1 MHLTVRMA
9 WHDNKWNGKVCC
21 DPAANTYCTGLHS
34 LLSGRIEKRKDTD
47 YEQQDG
53 VRGEYVGKNF
63 EPSRV
68 PPCYWS
74 INAFG
79 DQDIPVEHQHAF
91 DSIEQRIPETLRKY
105 SVITWPF
112 KLSFVHGKESKALHG
127 NYWPDL
133 NQRIDNYI
141 HKFVPKQSV
150 LFFYANYDNPVSGDE
165 MKYLILGC
173 SLVSELP
180 VPQHYDLTDAEI
192 ADWRAPKKKFRDG
205 VWVTDEAMK
214 NFPTMNWMLQFSH
227 DPDSAILLPYHEYLA
242 YTDEHPDT
250 ASLLDDIK
258 VVADEESLIKGF
270 KYVSMDIDDDK
281 CLYLLYKVRKAIL
294 KIQDHNQI
302 VIKTDYKAEQEKIEK
317 LIKGVWA
324 KRGIYPALSHIL
336 NYLLEN
342 KESADELAKVIEFN
356 ASNDQDLQKIFDLIL
371 AEDFPVYLMPFEDA
385 LLDLAE
391 SQQFKKYHKAF
402 SKLSLFILTEHQVY
416 KIIQDKP
423 LFKLVEDNPYILY
436 EEYEPD
442 EDNLDIPDMQDEPI
456 DVFKVDMG
464 MIPDTNFM
472 TRHRKIQRLKEDSP
486 QRLRS
491 VIINYLWQISGQG
504 DCYSS
509 AKETLENLY
518 EYPLIYKS
526 GIKLDDEAIL
536 HLEDYY
542 KTHFLEKL
550 FIEESKKEKY
560 IYLKVVKQ
568 AEEYVQ
574 DTITTL
580 MNRKTTYTGNI
591 DVEQHIKNSL
601 SQLADIVKTP
611 EQTEVFAKERRQ
623 LYKNVFEKALFVLT
637 GKPGAGKTY
646 ETSKVIEHLNALG
659 EEVVILAP
667 TGKAALR
674 LTENIK
680 AHTTLEGIEA
690 RTIDSY
696 IYQHH
701 FGYLNDDWSD
711 AFELNEDDKIRIDN
725 LVIDESSMLD
735 LNKLSIL
742 FSIICIDEHYPKR
755 LIIVGDENQLPPIGM
770 GKPFHDII
778 NYLNANG
785 QLAAQ
790 HYIQLTSNCR
800 QENDE
805 NILELAEAFSG
816 KTRCYEQAFN
826 LIDSGEGKK
835 SKGLYVYK
843 WPNEAVLHDKILSAL
858 EEVFQL
864 ELPNPLPA
872 DNFPKLNLLFNL
884 YERGFVNNQGYRW
897 KEALELES
905 FQMLTPYRTDYFGT
919 VGLNRLIQQE
929 YRYLDTRE
937 KEEDLFRHSEKIIRL
952 NNWYWGYGKN
962 RRLALSNGSMGVVTH
977 KYIKI
982 KSWWKQEKQFYFRD
996 ADRILNSIDD
1006 QDNFDLGYAITVHKS
1021 QGSDFR
1027 NVFLVIPKKT
1037 ALLNRELLYTA
1048 LTRSKF
1054 RLFIF
1059 IQQTDENL
1067 LMKAKQTSALLPRRT
1082 SIFKKP
1088 EIKVGKFS
1096 PEPGVTVSSK
1106 IELII
1111 YQALQKS
1118 GLNFKYEFP
1127 LAISGLTY
1135 KIHPDFTI
1143 YLANGKTIYWE
1154 HLGMLDLRKYWNDW
1168 QERKGQFADDHK
1180 FDVLVTTDDLEGVD
1194 MKKLNDV
1201 IHDIKYLTLR
1211 ETEGNRFSSHH
1222 YELY

>member
-1 MHLTVRMA
+1 MA

-21 DPAANTYCTGLHS
+21 DPASNTYCTGVHS
-34 LLSGRIEKRKDTD
+34 LLSGRIEKRKNTA
-47 YEQQDG
+47 YEQSDG
-53 VRGEYVGKNF
+53 VRGEYVAKNF
-63 EPSRV
+63 TPGNV

-133 NQRIDNYI
+133 DQRIDNYI
-141 HKFVPKQSV
+141 QKFIPKQSV
-150 LFFYANYDNPVSGDE
+150 LFFYANYDNPVSGDD

-180 VPQHYDLTDAEI
+180 VPQHYDLSDEEV
-192 ADWRAPKKKFRDG
+192 ADWRAPGKKFKDG
-205 VWVTDEAMK
+205 KWQDDETMK

-227 DPDSAILLPYHEYLA
+227 DPESALLLPYHEYLA
-242 YTDEHPDT
+242 YTDAHPDA
-250 ASLLDDIK
+250 ASLLEDIK
-258 VVADEESLIKGF
+258 VVADEESLVKGF

-281 CLYLLYKVRKAIL
+281 CLYLLYKIRKAIL
-294 KIQDHNQI
+294 KVQDHNQ
-302 VIKTDYKAEQEKIEK
+302 VVVKTDYKAEQEKIEK
-317 LIKGVWA
+317 LIRGVWE
-324 KRGIYPALSHIL
+324 KRGIYPALPHVL
-336 NYLLEN
+336 NYLIED
-342 KESADELAKVIEFN
+342 KKKADELAKVIQFN
-356 ASNDQDLQKIFDLIL
+356 ATNDNDLQKILDSIF
-371 AEDFPVYLMPFEDA
+371 AEDFPGYLMPFEDT

-391 SQQFKKYHKAF
+391 SQQFKKYHKSF
-402 SKLSLFILTEHQVY
+402 SKLSLFILTEHQVN
-416 KIIQDKP
+416 KIIKDKP
-423 LFKLVEDNPYILY
+423 LLKTIEENPYILY

-464 MIPDTNFM
+464 MIPDSNFM
-472 TRHRKIQRLKEDSP
+472 TRHRKMQRLKEDSP

-491 VIINYLWQISGQG
+491 VIINYLWQISSQG
-504 DCYSS
+504 HCYSS
-509 AKETLENLY
+509 AKETLDNLY

-536 HLEDYY
+536 SLDDYY
-542 KTHFLEKL
+542 KAHFLEKL
-550 FIEESKKEKY
+550 YIEESKKEKY
-560 IYLKVVKQ
+560 IYLKIIKQ
-568 AEEYVQ
+568 AEAYVEE
-574 DTITTL
+574 TITTF
-580 MNRKTTYTGNI
+580 MNRKTAYRGNI
-591 DVEQHIKNSL
+591 DIAKHIKSSL
-601 SQLADIVKTP
+601 GKLAEIVKTT
-611 EQTEVFAKERRQ
+611 EQVEIFTKERKQ
-623 LYKNVFEKALFVLT
+623 LYQNVFEKALFVLT

-646 ETSKVIEHLNALG
+646 ETSKVIEHLNSLG

-690 RTIDSY
+690 KTIDSY
-696 IYQHH
+696 IYHKG
-701 FGYLNDDWSD
+701 FGYLNDNWDA
-711 AFELNEDDKIRIDN
+711 AFELDDEDKIRIDN

-742 FSIICIDEHYPKR
+742 FSIICINEQYPKR
-755 LIIVGDENQLPPIGM
+755 VILVGDENQLPPIGM
-770 GKPFHDII
+770 GKPFHDMIT
-778 NYLNANG
+778 YLKSHD

-790 HYIQLTSNCR
+790 YYIHLTSNCR

-805 NILELAEAFSG
+805 NILELAEAFTE

-826 LIDSGEGKK
+826 LIDNGEGKK

-843 WPNEAVLHDKILSAL
+843 WPNEEVLYQKVLTAL
-858 EEVFQL
+858 EEVFTL
-864 ELPNPLPA
+864 EIPA
-872 DNFPKLNLLFNL
+872 PIPQDHFPKLNLLFKL
-884 YERGFVNNQGYRW
+884 YDSGYVNNQNLKWRDV
-897 KEALELES
+897 LQLES
-905 FQMLTPYRTDYFGT
+905 FQVLTPYRTDYFGT
-919 VGLNRLIQQE
+919 VGINRLIQGQ
-929 YRYLDTRE
+929 YRYVDTRG
-937 KEEDLFRHSEKIIRL
+937 KEEDIFRQSEKIIRL
-952 NNWYWGYGKN
+952 NNWYWGYGAN
-962 RRLALSNGSMGVVTH
+962 RRLALSNGSMGVVNY
-977 KYIKI
+977 KYK
-982 KSWWKQEKQFYFRD
+982 KTKNWWKQEKQYFFRD

-1006 QDNFDLGYAITVHKS
+1006 QENFDLGYAITVHKS

-1027 NVFLVIPKKT
+1027 NVFMIIPKKT
-1037 ALLNRELLYTA
+1037 ALLNKELLYTA

-1059 IQQTDENL
+1059 IQETGENL

-1082 SIFKKP
+1082 SIFRKP
-1088 EIKVGKFS
+1088 ELKVGKFS

-1127 LAISGLTY
+1127 LEIPGLPY

-1143 YLANGKTIYWE
+1143 YLQNGKIIYWE

-1168 QERKGQFADDHK
+1168 QERKGQFIGDNK
-1180 FDVLVTTDDLEGVD
+1180 FDDLVTTDDLEGVD
-1194 MKKLNDV
+1194 MKKLNGV
-1201 IHDIKYLTLR
+1201 IDDIKHLNLKKTS
-1211 ETEGNRFSSHH
+1211 GNRFSDHH
-1222 YELY
+1222 YELN